1 MFKVLNEAAEN
12 SAVGRYF
19 EFKERKTNLITE
31 IQGGTATF
39 LTMAYILAVN
49 PMILAD
55 SGGPCQDPDG
65 NVFSP
70 EYETCLQDIKRQYVA
85 ATALCSFV
93 ACVTM
98 GLVANLPI
106 ALSCGMGMNAYF
118 TYNVVG
124 FRGFGTSSYQA
135 AMTAVL
141 IEGCIF
147 LFLAV
152 TGARYAIVK
161 LIPDPIRL
169 ATPAAIGCFLA
180 HLGLQTAEGIG
191 LVVSDTATAV
201 TLGGCPADKR
211 TPIVAF
217 TDSCRADTSACT
229 PSGAYTCDD
238 LGGIMQSGTVWMGI
252 FGLFLVAVLLCYR
265 KKYSFIAGIA
275 FVTII
280 SWFRNTAI
288 TMFPDDSAGDAKFDY
303 FKKIVSVEKLDM
315 ITNQFT
321 SDLGE
326 SKDIALALITF
337 LYVDFLDTSGTLLA
351 LVYSMGMVDENGDFP
366 KSREA
371 FSVDAIATIFGSIFG
386 LSPVTSYI
394 ESAAGVEAGARTGV
408 AAIVCGFYF
417 LISIFFAPII
427 SSVPAWATG
436 GSLIIV
442 GALMCRCV
450 VHIKWH
456 EPAHAITA
464 FVTIILMPLTYSIAY
479 GIIGGLI
486 IWVGLYIVCGF
497 VEVLFKVPN
506 PLKEKEKDSFNKTST
521 TTTTSKAVEPS
532 AQEQAEKSDVEA

>member
-49 PMILAD
+49 PMILGKKCAGRKDDAQTLRSFVRSLTLFLSCLSPTTAD

-280 SWFRNTAI
+280 SWFRNTA
-288 TMFPDDSAGDAKFDY
+288 
-303 FKKIVSVEKLDM
+303 VS
-315 ITNQFT
+315 T
-321 SDLGE
+321 S
-326 SKDIALALITF
+326 
-337 LYVDFLDTSGTLLA
+337 
-351 LVYSMGMVDENGDFP
+351 
-366 KSREA
+366 R
-371 FSVDAIATIFGSIFG
+371 
-386 LSPVTSYI
+386 
-394 ESAAGVEAGARTGV
+394 
-408 AAIVCGFYF
+408 
-417 LISIFFAPII
+417 
-427 SSVPAWATG
+427 
-436 GSLIIV
+436 
-442 GALMCRCV
+442 
-450 VHIKWH
+450 
-456 EPAHAITA
+456 
-464 FVTIILMPLTYSIAY
+464 
-479 GIIGGLI
+479 
-486 IWVGLYIVCGF
+486 
-497 VEVLFKVPN
+497 
-506 PLKEKEKDSFNKTST
+506 
-521 TTTTSKAVEPS
+521 
-532 AQEQAEKSDVEA
+532 